1 MIRFLTD
8 ENFNGRILRGVR
20 REHPDA
26 DIVRVQDTILYEAP
40 DPQVLKW
47 AAQEGRILLTQD
59 VETMVGFANERLAGG
74 QPMPGVIVVRESLPV
89 GQVVEDLLIIL
100 NASEMSDWEN

>member
-8 ENFNGRILRGVR
+8 DNFNGRILRGVR

-40 DPQVLKW
+40 DPQVL
-47 AAQEGRILLTQD
+47 E
-59 VETMVGFANERLAGG
+59 
-74 QPMPGVIVVRESLPV
+74 
-89 GQVVEDLLIIL
+89 
-100 NASEMSDWEN
+100 